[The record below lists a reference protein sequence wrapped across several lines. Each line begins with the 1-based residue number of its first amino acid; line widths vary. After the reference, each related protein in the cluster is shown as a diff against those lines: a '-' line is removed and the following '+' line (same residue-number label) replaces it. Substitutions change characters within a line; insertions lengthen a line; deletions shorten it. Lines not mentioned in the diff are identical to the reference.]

1 MKPRLFLDTN
11 VIMDLLSERHPFY
24 MDIARI
30 ATLSETGDVEVVASA
45 LSFATSS
52 YFLTKYEGATIAK
65 EKLRKLRIICPA
77 IALDESI
84 IDKGLNSH
92 FSDIEDAFQYYSAL
106 SSKANFIITR
116 NAKDFK
122 QAEIIIM
129 SPPEFLSSF
138 QHTLIG

>member
-11 VIMDLLSERHPFY
+11 VIMDLYSERHPFY
-24 MDIARI
+24 LDIARI
-30 ATLSETGDVEVVASA
+30 ATLSETGDVEIVASA

-92 FSDIEDAFQYYSAL
+92 FSDIENAFQYYSAL
-106 SSKANFIITR
+106 SSKANFLITR

-122 QAEIIIM
+122 QSEMVIM
-129 SPPEFLSSF
+129 SPQEFLAGFKPISYC
-138 QHTLIG
+138 

>member
-1 MKPRLFLDTN
+1 MKPILFLDTN
-11 VIMDLLSERHPFY
+11 VIMDLISERHPFY
-24 MDIARI
+24 LDIARI
-30 ATLSETGDVEVVASA
+30 ATLSETGDIEIVASA
-45 LSFATSS
+45 LSFVTSS

-106 SSKANFIITR
+106 SSKANFLLTR

-122 QAEIIIM
+122 KSEIIIM
-129 SPPEFLSSF
+129 SPSEFLN
-138 QHTLIG
+138 TLKK

>member
-84 IDKGLNSH
+84 IDKGLNSNYT
-92 FSDIEDAFQYYSAL
+92 DIEDAFQYYSAL

-129 SPPEFLSSF
+129 SPSEFLN
-138 QHTLIG
+138 TLKK